1 MNGPAKNTKQ
11 LTLRLPED
19 YHRKLKILAACC
31 GKSMTEIIIS
41 CIDARLQSCLQQE
54 LEKVHQDE
62 TDDRGC

>member
-1 MNGPAKNTKQ
+1 
-11 LTLRLPED
+11 
-19 YHRKLKILAACC
+19 
-31 GKSMTEIIIS
+31 MTEIIIS